1 MRRSVFNF
9 CVVLSQMLSVG
20 VVFSQITPQWRK
32 ELLNLHNAARNQLR
46 SCQVIGQPPV
56 KQMPQLQWHPDLEA
70 KAQQLAD
77 QCREGHDT
85 DEERQISAFD
95 YVGQNWAGSMDMK
108 TAVGLWFDEYKY
120 YDFNSGQCSQGM
132 CGHYTQMAWA
142 KTTHVGCGVRD
153 CNGVGSFPYGLSIV
167 CNYGPG

>member
-1 MRRSVFNF
+1 MGRSVFNLF
-9 CVVLSQMLSVG
+9 VALSQMLSVG
-20 VVFSQITPQWRK
+20 VVFSQLTPQWRT
-32 ELLNLHNAARNQLR
+32 EMLELHNAARSQIR
-46 SCQVIGQPPV
+46 SCQVSGQPPA

-85 DEERQISAFD
+85 AEERQINAFD
-95 YVGQNWAGSMDMK
+95 YVGQNWAGSMDIK
-108 TAVGLWFDEYKY
+108 TGVGMWFDEYKY

-132 CGHYTQMAWA
+132 CGHYTQMVWA